1 MVVIADASP
10 LNYLVLINRIGL
22 LPRLF
27 TEVFVPAAVLEE
39 LSRPETPPEVVRWT
53 ASCPE
58 WVRRVE
64 DRQLPRDAV
73 LDALGMG
80 ERAAISFA
88 ETMQPD
94 VLLVI
99 DDAEGRRVARQ
110 RRIPVIGIL
119 GILETSAAQNLISL
133 PDAIK
138 DLSRTN
144 FRMTPELTKAV
155 LERDRARRKSS
166 KFEGDE

>member
-39 LSRPETPPEVVRWT
+39 LSRPEAPPEVVRWVG
-53 ASCPE
+53 SRPD
-58 WVRRVE
+58 WVRPVI
-64 DRQLPRDAV
+64 DRTLPGDAV

-80 ERAAISFA
+80 ERAAIAFA

-94 VLLVI
+94 VLLII
-99 DDAEGRRVARQ
+99 DEAEGRRIARR

-119 GILETSAAQNLISL
+119 GILETSAA
-133 PDAIK
+133 K
-138 DLSRTN
+138 DLIDLTDALDDLRRTN
-144 FRMTPELTKAV
+144 FRITPELTRAV
-155 LERDRARRKSS
+155 LE
-166 KFEGDE
+166 